1 MAVNRGSG
9 WIKWAAVILA
19 AVAVVVGSIWYFRRG
34 HEDAPAYQTVTV
46 TRGDLMQSVTAT
58 GQLNPVTNIEVGC
71 QISGTIQTL
80 FVDFNSV
87 VKAGQIIA
95 QIDPRLYQAQVEQ
108 AEADL
113 ANANANLE
121 LQQVEARRSS
131 NLFTNKLISES
142 DYDTAIANLHEAEAM
157 VKIKQASLDN
167 AGANLGYCKIYSPV
181 DGVVLSRSVD
191 VGQTVAASFNTPTL
205 FQIANDL
212 TKMQIDANV
221 SEADIG
227 TVEENQNV
235 KFTVDA
241 FPSRTFTGQVVQ
253 IRNWPTNVQ
262 NVITYDTIITVA
274 NPDLKLR
281 PGMTANATIITA
293 QRSGVLKIPNASLRF
308 RPPEPSTNQTFVAQW
323 LAKIGLRG
331 QTKSATT
338 NAVPTA
344 KAGDTNQTGVAAN
357 SEAPLTGNEPP
368 QELFRRVREMR
379 ERGEEVPPEIRAKIR
394 ELFQS
399 GALQMPGGGGL
410 GDGGNAGLRANTG
423 SQPVMRTVYLLV
435 AGASSSTAPA
445 LQPVRVKTGVN
456 DGTYTE
462 IISGL
467 KEGDAVVT
475 GVNLQS
481 QNSSPATSGANP
493 FGGGGRRF

>member
-1 MAVNRGSG
+1 M
-9 WIKWAAVILA
+9 KWAAAIL
-19 AVAVVVGSIWYFRRG
+19 AVVVIVVGVVWYFRRG
-34 HEDAPAYQTVTV
+34 DADTPVYQTVTV

-58 GQLNPVTNIEVGC
+58 GQLNPVTNIQVGC
-71 QISGTIQTL
+71 QVSGTIQTI
-80 FVDFNSV
+80 FVDYNSA

-131 NLFTNKLISES
+131 DLFTNKLISNS
-142 DYDTAIANLHEAEAM
+142 DYDTAIANLHEADAM

-167 AGANLGYCKIYSPV
+167 AKANLDYCKIYSPV

-191 VGQTVAASFNTPTL
+191 VGQTVASSFNTPTL

-212 TKMQIDANV
+212 TKMQIDADV

-227 TVEENQNV
+227 TVEEKQNV
-235 KFTVDA
+235 NFTVDA
-241 FPSRTFTGQVVQ
+241 FPSRTFAGYVVQ
-253 IRNWPTNVQ
+253 IRNSPTNVQ
-262 NVITYDTIITVA
+262 NVITYDTVITVA

-281 PGMTANATIITA
+281 PGMTANASIITA
-293 QRSGVLKIPNASLRF
+293 QRSGVLKIPNAALRF
-308 RPPEPSTNQTFVAQW
+308 RPPEPFTNQTFAAQL
-323 LAKIGLRG
+323 LAKIGLGG

-394 ELFQS
+394 ELIQN
-399 GALQMPGGGGL
+399 GTLQMPGGGGP
-410 GDGGNAGLRANTG
+410 GGGGNAGFRANTG
-423 SQPVMRTVYLLV
+423 SQPVMRTVYLLS
-435 AGASSSTAPA
+435 AGASSGTAPA
-445 LQPVRVKTGVN
+445 LQSMRVKTGVS
-456 DGTYTE
+456 DGAFTE
-462 IISGL
+462 IIDGL
-467 KEGDAVVT
+467 KEGDAVIT
-475 GVNLQS
+475 GVKLQS
-481 QNSSPATSGANP
+481 QNSGPAPGGANP

>member
-1 MAVNRGSG
+1 MANNRSHS
-9 WIKWAAVILA
+9 WIRWGIILFAAVVI
-19 AVAVVVGSIWYFRRG
+19 VAGVVWYFRRG
-34 HEDAPAYQTVTV
+34 DADTPVYQTATV

-58 GQLNPVTNIEVGC
+58 GQLNPVTNIQVGC
-71 QISGTIQTL
+71 QVSGTIQTI
-80 FVDFNSV
+80 FVDYNSV

-121 LQQVEARRSS
+121 LQQVEASRASD
-131 NLFTNKLISES
+131 LFTNKLISNS
-142 DYDTAIANLHEAEAM
+142 DYDTAIANLHEADAM
-157 VKIKQASLDN
+157 VKIKQAALDN
-167 AGANLGYCKIYSPV
+167 ARANLGYTKIYSPV
-181 DGVVLSRSVD
+181 DGVVLSRAVD
-191 VGQTVAASFNTPTL
+191 VGQTVASSFNTPTL

-227 TVEENQNV
+227 TVEENQKVN
-235 KFTVDA
+235 FTVDA
-241 FPSRTFTGQVVQ
+241 FPSRTFIGHVVQ
-253 IRNWPTNVQ
+253 IRNSPTNVQ
-262 NVITYDTIITVA
+262 NVITYDTVIAVG

-293 QRSGVLKIPNASLRF
+293 QRSGVLKIPNAALRF
-308 RPPEPSTNQTFVAQW
+308 RPPEPSTNQTFGAQL
-323 LAKIGLRG
+323 LAKIGLGG
-331 QTKSATT
+331 QTKSAAT
-338 NAVPTA
+338 NAVPIA
-344 KAGDTNQTGVAAN
+344 KAGDTNQTGITAN

-399 GALQMPGGGGL
+399 GALQMPGGGGP
-410 GDGGNAGLRANTG
+410 GGGGNAGFRANPG

-435 AGASSSTAPA
+435 AGASTGTAPA

-462 IISGL
+462 IVEGL

-475 GVNLQS
+475 GINLQS
-481 QNSSPATSGANP
+481 QNSGPASGGANP
-493 FGGGGRRF
+493 FGGGTRRF

>member
-1 MAVNRGSG
+1 MADNRSHS
-9 WIKWAAVILA
+9 WIKWGIILFTAIVI
-19 AVAVVVGSIWYFRRG
+19 VAGVVWHYRRG
-34 HEDAPAYQTVTV
+34 DADTPVYQTTPV
-46 TRGDLMQSVTAT
+46 TRGDLMQLVTAT
-58 GQLNPVTNIEVGC
+58 GQLNPVTNIQVGC
-71 QISGTIQTL
+71 QISGTIQAL

-113 ANANANLE
+113 ANANANQE
-121 LQQVEARRSS
+121 LQLVEARRSS
-131 NLFTNKLISES
+131 DLFTNKLISNS
-142 DYDTAIANLHEAEAM
+142 DYDTAIANLHEADAM

-167 AGANLGYCKIYSPV
+167 AKANLDYCKIYSPV
-181 DGVVLSRSVD
+181 DGVVLSRAVD
-191 VGQTVAASFNTPTL
+191 VGQTVASSFNTPTL

-235 KFTVDA
+235 TFTVDA
-241 FPSRTFTGQVVQ
+241 FPSRTFTGYVVQ
-253 IRNWPTNVQ
+253 IRNSPTNVQ
-262 NVITYDTIITVA
+262 NVITYDTVIAVA

-281 PGMTANATIITA
+281 PGMTANASIITA
-293 QRSGVLKIPNASLRF
+293 QRSGVLKIPNAALRF
-308 RPPEPSTNQTFVAQW
+308 RPPEPSTNQTFAAQL
-323 LAKIGLRG
+323 LAKIGWGG
-331 QTKSATT
+331 QTKSAAT

-344 KAGDTNQTGVAAN
+344 KAVDTNQTGAAAN
-357 SEAPLTGNEPP
+357 REAPLTGNEPP

-410 GDGGNAGLRANTG
+410 GGGGNAGFRANTG
-423 SQPVMRTVYLLV
+423 LQPAMRTVYLLV
-435 AGASSSTAPA
+435 AGASSGTAPV
-445 LQPVRVKTGVN
+445 LQPVRVKTGVS
-456 DGTYTE
+456 DGTSTE
-462 IISGL
+462 IVDGL
-467 KEGDAVVT
+467 KEGDAVIT
-475 GVNLQS
+475 GVRLQS
-481 QNSSPATSGANP
+481 QNSGPAPGGANP